1 VAINVENSIFD
12 QHKITLI
19 LKERGSE
26 YMRNV
31 FEYYKEDD
39 YLAHHGILGQ
49 KWGIRRFQKKD
60 GSLTNAGKKRRN
72 EPEGE
77 NMQTDADKKLE
88 ASYQKM
94 RNGAKTDE
102 EKDEMV
108 NKLERARDKD
118 LSEIDFLEAVQN
130 TAILH
135 NGDTKALLT
144 EYAEYLNDR
153 DAYWERGRKLPPAD

>member
-1 VAINVENSIFD
+1 
-12 QHKITLI
+12 
-19 LKERGSE
+19 
-26 YMRNV
+26 MRNV

-49 KWGIRRFQKKD
+49 KWGIRRFQNKN
-60 GSLTNAGKKRRN
+60 GSLTNAGKKRYN
-72 EPEGE
+72 EAGE
-77 NMQTDADKKLE
+77 TYKKTDADKKLE

-94 RNGAKTDE
+94 RNSAKTDK

-118 LSEIDFLEAVQN
+118 LYEIDFLEAVQN
-130 TAILH
+130 SAMLH
-135 NGDTKALLT
+135 NGDRKALLT

-153 DAYWERGRKLPPAD
+153 DAYWERGRKLPQAD